1 MNESLALLVNSSGVF
16 VAMMVAVTVL
26 LLLAERYLL
35 NYGVCK
41 VDINKGERILEVE
54 GGNTLLHGLLENEIF
69 IPSACGGH
77 GTCGFCKATVT
88 EGGGDV
94 LPTEVTF
101 LSRAEQRAGVRL
113 SCQVKIRNDLKIQI
127 PEDLFNVKMFA
138 GRVISTRSVTHDI
151 KEIRFSCD
159 EPNEINQRP
168 GQYVQIQIPT
178 PDGPVFRAYSI
189 SSPASAKNYV
199 ELNVRLIPNG
209 VGSTYIHNMKEGD
222 PVNFTGPYGEFHLN
236 EDPDTEIICV
246 GGGAGMA
253 PMKDIIYSIYEKWPD
268 RSVWLFFGCRGTR
281 DVFYLDEYR
290 ELAKQHPNFKIKYA
304 LSDPLKDGEKW
315 DGETGF
321 IHLSVDK
328 HIQGDTPRQAF
339 LCGPPPMIDAVM
351 KILNDKGLP
360 EKEVFY
366 DKF

>member
-1 MNESLALLVNSSGVF
+1 MNESLALLLNSSGVF
-16 VAMMVAVTVL
+16 VAMMVAVTAL

-35 NYGVCK
+35 NYGACK
-41 VDINKGERILEVE
+41 VDINNGERILEVE

-77 GTCGFCKATVT
+77 GTCGFCKAKVT
-88 EGGGDV
+88 QGGGDV

-101 LSRAEQRAGVRL
+101 LSRLEQRSGIRL
-113 SCQVKIRNDLKIQI
+113 SCQVKIRNDMKIQI
-127 PEDLFNVKMFA
+127 PEELFNVKMFN
-138 GRVISTRSVTHDI
+138 GRVISTRYVTHDI

-178 PDGPVFRAYSI
+178 DEGPVYRAYSI

-268 RSVWLFFGCRGTR
+268 RSVWLFFGCRGIR

-290 ELAKQHPNFKIKYA
+290 ELAKKHPNFKIKYA
-304 LSDPLKDGEKW
+304 LSDPIKEGETW

>member
-1 MNESLALLVNSSGVF
+1 MIV
-16 VAMMVAVTVL
+16 VTSL

-35 NYGVCK
+35 NYGTCK
-41 VDINKGERILEVE
+41 VDINSGERVLEVE
-54 GGNTLLHGLLENEIF
+54 GGNTLLHGLLENQIF

-77 GTCGFCKATVT
+77 GTCGFCKATVL

-101 LSRAEQRAGVRL
+101 LSRTEQRAGIRL
-113 SCQVKIRNDLKIQI
+113 ACQVKIRKDMKIKI
-127 PEDLFNVKMFA
+127 PEELFNVKMFN
-138 GRVISTRSVTHDI
+138 GKVISTKSVTHDI

-159 EPNEINQRP
+159 EPSEINQKP
-168 GQYVQIQIPT
+168 GQYVQMQIPT
-178 PDGPVFRAYSI
+178 DDDPVYRAYSI
-189 SSPASAKNYV
+189 SSPASANNYV
-199 ELNVRLIPNG
+199 ELNVRLVPNG
-209 VGSTYIHNMKEGD
+209 LGSTWLHNLKMGD

-236 EDPDTEIICV
+236 EDAGTEIICV

-253 PMKDIIYSIYEKWPD
+253 PMKNIIYSIYEKWPD

-290 ELAKQHPNFKIKYA
+290 ELAKKHPNFKIKYA

-315 DGETGF
+315 DDEKGF
-321 IHLSVDK
+321 VHLSVDK
-328 HIQGDTPRQAF
+328 YIMPGTPRQAF
-339 LCGPPPMIDAVM
+339 LCGPPPMIDAVI
-351 KILNDKGLP
+351 KILEEKGLKP
-360 EKEVFY
+360 NEIFY